1 MCMNTY
7 IYVCI
12 SQLLKIMF
20 SYLLHQKTK
29 TPNVSKLNS
38 IATKVSLEMAP
49 EGVYKYISFFK
60 KDNSLMLALTC
71 VFKESP
77 SKGQVMLYL
86 QT

>member
-1 MCMNTY
+1 MC
-7 IYVCI
+7 V
-12 SQLLKIMF
+12 SQLLTIIF

-29 TPNVSKLNS
+29 APNVSKLNS

-60 KDNSLMLALTC
+60 EDNLLMFALTC

-77 SKGQVMLYL
+77 YDGQVMLYL
-86 QT
+86 QK

>member
-1 MCMNTY
+1 MCFSTSKNN
-7 IYVCI
+7 V
-12 SQLLKIMF
+12 QLF
-20 SYLLHQKTK
+20 TSSENK

-60 KDNSLMLALTC
+60 KDNLLMFALTC

-77 SKGQVMLYL
+77 SDGQAMLYL
-86 QT
+86 QK